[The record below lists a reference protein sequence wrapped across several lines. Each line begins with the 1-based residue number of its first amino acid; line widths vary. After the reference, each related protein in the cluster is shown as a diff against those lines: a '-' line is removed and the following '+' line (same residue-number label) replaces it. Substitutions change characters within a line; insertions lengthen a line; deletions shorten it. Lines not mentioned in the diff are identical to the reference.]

1 MNKIFIPHEL
11 KTIEVDTEKK
21 IFRINGEDFGYGC
34 TGFMISCTPDDFR
47 IDMEVDTTVHF
58 ANYSNKGELREQG
71 EYKSEYPLVES
82 HRAPYSP
89 DSSREPISRE
99 KYEFRANLNGKT
111 LFEKK

>member
-1 MNKIFIPHEL
+1 
-11 KTIEVDTEKK
+11 
-21 IFRINGEDFGYGC
+21 
-34 TGFMISCTPDDFR
+34 
-47 IDMEVDTTVHF
+47 MEVDTTVHF

-82 HRAPYSP
+82 HRAPYSQ
-89 DSSREPISRE
+89 DSSRE